1 MNVSRVFENVITN
14 EFPELIYNND
24 IKIKISGCMNS
35 CGQHGIATIGFHGS
49 SAKAAGKV
57 YPALQVLLGGG
68 IVGDGVGRTAE
79 KVIKVPSKRGPDVL
93 RLVLRSEEH
102 TSELQSLMRI

>member
-14 EFPELIYNND
+14 EFPEMIYNND
-24 IKIKISGCMNS
+24 IKITISGCMNS

-57 YPALQVLLGGG
+57 SPALEVLLGGG
-68 IVGDGVGRTAE
+68 MAGDGVGGTE
-79 KVIKVPSKRGPDVL
+79 VKVIKVHRQHGHDGL
-93 RLVLRSEEH
+93 CLVSTDSE
-102 TSELQSLMRI
+102 TKGNSE